1 MKSIDESLPTPAV
14 PDEIAELTEG
24 LAHEV
29 KNLLAPFR
37 LGLEM
42 ITRQVDDARMQKL
55 IGRLRGNADLATQLM
70 DRLAEYG
77 AATTVGNVFVP
88 LGLEPFLRE
97 FVDTAEPATDAVAP
111 LHLRLVQPLPE
122 ILGCADLIKIALAN
136 LVQNSRQAAAPGE
149 PVEIS
154 AEPVIT
160 AGQTWVAL
168 SVRDHGPGLPAELRT
183 QMDRPFFTT
192 MAGGRSF
199 GLGLPTVRRVLQAHR
214 GELRIESAPGQGTV
228 VSLLFPTGPR
238 PHLPHVTH

>member
-37 LGLEM
+37 LVLEM

-136 LVQNSRQAAAPGE
+136 LVQNSRQAAAPG
-149 PVEIS
+149 
-154 AEPVIT
+154 
-160 AGQTWVAL
+160 GAL
-168 SVRDHGPGLPAELRT
+168 QIRGSGAS
-183 QMDRPFFTT
+183 
-192 MAGGRSF
+192 GRSDPFSRSVIAALMTRHENLHVEFSCYQINRGLEEYTRRF
-199 GLGLPTVRRVLQAHR
+199 GAGRCAGHHCFNRRNSK
-214 GELRIESAPGQGTV
+214 I
-228 VSLLFPTGPR
+228 FIF
-238 PHLPHVTH
+238 